1 MWRRDPRPD
10 PMELHGL
17 RRLTWRDGLLWR
29 RAADMLATGALWC
42 AVALWL
48 LSGMY
53 EIGSMTLAVVILL
66 GGVVACAV
74 GEWRAD
80 EDIPRWPRRTDPD

>member
-1 MWRRDPRPD
+1 MWRRDPPPD

-17 RRLTWRDGLLWR
+17 RPLTWRDGLFWVRL
-29 RAADMLATGALWC
+29 ASMVATGALWC
-42 AVALWL
+42 ALVLWL

-53 EIGSMTLAVVILL
+53 EIGPVTVAVVIAL
-66 GGVVACAV
+66 GGLCACAV

-80 EDIPRWPRRTDPD
+80 EDIPRWPRRLDPD